1 MKIERGKIH
10 GFSRIRR
17 ILVPKI
23 RVNPCNPW
31 TVFKR
36 PDVISAS
43 LAEFAAMARQLRKNR
58 RNPAPVAALRL
69 MPEALARYKAP
80 GKVYTGIMAGVLNY
94 VADNPEILS
103 KIHG

>member
-17 ILVPKI
+17 VLAPKI

-36 PDVISAS
+36 PDLISAS
-43 LAEFAAMARQLRKNR
+43 LMPVQNLEFWRCKRRDSTLQAQKEPENRDFYGLLTAEIHNLNR
-58 RNPAPVAALRL
+58 LLVQR
-69 MPEALARYKAP
+69 
-80 GKVYTGIMAGVLNY
+80 
-94 VADNPEILS
+94 
-103 KIHG
+103 